1 MSDRDCQNNSKTL
14 ANAMSESNPN
24 RPGHTENPS
33 SVEKLIFQEQPPGP
47 AEYFRHQFDD
57 YSLEARITYDQ
68 DGNWPSV
75 LSIHGARSDYT
86 KNNNVTFEL
95 QERGISIL
103 APALSGHNEISSIH
117 LSQTSLARNIEES
130 KAFYDYLQPDR
141 PRAVIGYSMGAT
153 SALEILKEHLG
164 EIDRI
169 VLFYPAIYP
178 RAAYDQ
184 PFGELFRNAIR
195 KPSAYFENDLLDSLV
210 DFRGKLLLIKGEYDG
225 LKGQQPGVSAGE
237 VEINGQKYYSPIPKD
252 IMDLL
257 SSPDTFPCSEHQF
270 IEVPKCGHSV
280 ATWIGANP
288 QGGRQL
294 LDILGNFLN
303 S

>member
-1 MSDRDCQNNSKTL
+1 MSDRDYQNNSKMLEDT
-14 ANAMSESNPN
+14 MSESNPN
-24 RPGHTENPS
+24 RAGHTENPS
-33 SVEKLIFQEQPPGP
+33 SAEKLIFQDQPPGP
-47 AEYFRHQFDD
+47 AEYFSHQFDE
-57 YSLEARITYDQ
+57 YSLEARITWDQ
-68 DGNWPSV
+68 DKNWPSV

-86 KNNNVTFEL
+86 KNNNVTFGL
-95 QERGISIL
+95 QKRGISVL
-103 APALSGHNEISSIH
+103 APALSGHNEISPIR

-169 VLFYPAIYP
+169 VLFYPAVYP
-178 RAAYDQ
+178 RTSYDQ
-184 PFGELFRNAIR
+184 PFGEPFRNAIR
-195 KPSAYFENDLLDSLV
+195 KPFAYFENGLITSLA

-225 LKGQQPGVSAGE
+225 LEARQAGVSAGK

-252 IMDLL
+252 IMDLF
-257 SSPDTFPCSEHQF
+257 SSPNTFPRSEYQR

-280 ATWIGANP
+280 GTWIGENP
-288 QGGRQL
+288 PDGREL
-294 LDILGNFLN
+294 LNTLSNFLN